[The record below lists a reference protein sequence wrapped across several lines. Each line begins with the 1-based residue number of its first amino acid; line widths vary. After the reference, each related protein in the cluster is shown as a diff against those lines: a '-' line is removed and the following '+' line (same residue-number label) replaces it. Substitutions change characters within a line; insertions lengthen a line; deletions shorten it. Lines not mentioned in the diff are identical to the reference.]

1 MDGSTQYV
9 SNSYRI
15 GLKRWVGGEGAGIEL
30 GPRFRARNVSIF
42 QSTFRVARIR
52 FFRAGRFGTSTTRIS
67 AVSGRRRGGSD
78 SRRWIRC
85 DGIGNRSDRR
95 SIAPGETG
103 IDRRIRECP
112 GRNRHKGIY
121 KYGVSIQMV
130 IDYINHVRESYSVSV
145 YYIFISR
152 VGRSRRQICSPQT
165 NIKES
170 THSVYL
176 SDHSVWRF
184 VCL

>member
-15 GLKRWVGGEGAGIEL
+15 GLKRWVGGEGAGIVL
-30 GPRFRARNVSIF
+30 GPGFRARNVSIF

-52 FFRAGRFGTSTTRIS
+52 FFRAGRFGTSTTG
-67 AVSGRRRGGSD
+67 VSTGGGRRGGNDTS
-78 SRRWIRC
+78 RWIRR
-85 DGIGNRSDRR
+85 DGIGNRSGRRR
-95 SIAPGETG
+95 SFAPGETG